1 MASPGLHQQSLLHRG
16 VAEFRAALDW
26 WLAELGGILRQVL
39 RFRQAKPLRFRVA
52 PGDELLPA
60 DGEAVKIGGSGRHVC
75 LLLDED
81 FFLYRKVKLPLA
93 ARKSIESVIGYEFN
107 RYFPMSAE
115 DALFSCRTIA
125 AKADANS
132 IEVEIWAI
140 GRKQIDMYMAMLRR
154 QYDFDADMLYIA
166 DSEGQT
172 IITRN
177 IEQER
182 RLQADDRH
190 ALVGRVLNLA
200 LAGLVAALLTY
211 PVFRMDAYLET
222 QRQEIKRL
230 EKKAQPVIETREKI
244 MALDQRFREL
254 VDRKTANPARAD
266 VWSYLTRAVGDQAVL
281 QRMMISG
288 RKVQLAGKASSAER
302 LLRSLEAETRISEV
316 KIVGQVTPTKDNQ
329 FELLKLDLE
338 LRE

>member
-1 MASPGLHQQSLLHRG
+1 MASPGLHQQSLLHRS
-16 VAEFRAALDW
+16 VAEFSAALDW

-75 LLLDED
+75 LLLDEN

-107 RYFPMSAE
+107 RYFPMNVE

-125 AKADANS
+125 TKAGANS

-172 IITRN
+172 
-177 IEQER
+177 
-182 RLQADDRH
+182 QADDRH
-190 ALVGRVLNLA
+190 ARIGRVLNLA

-230 EKKAQPVIETREKI
+230 EIKARPVIETREKI
-244 MALDQRFREL
+244 IALDQRFREL
-254 VDRKTANPARAD
+254 VDRKTANLARAD
-266 VWSYLTRAVGDQAVL
+266 VWSYLTRVVGDQAIL

-302 LLRSLEAETRISEV
+302 LLRSLETETRISEV